1 MGAVERL
8 MRYCRIDTQ
17 SDPASGLHPSTAKQF
32 DLANLLVRELKEL
45 GIEDAYLD
53 EHCYVYGHLESN
65 IGKEVPTVGFAA
77 HMDTAPDYTGTGVN
91 PRLIEN
97 FDGCDIDLGDGVV
110 TSMADFPQMKLLRG
124 KTLMVTDG
132 KTLLGADDKAGITAI
147 MEALAFWKEHP
158 EKKHGRIAVA
168 FTPDEEIGE
177 GPMFFD
183 YERFN
188 AAFAYT
194 MDGDRVN
201 ELNDETFNAASAQVT
216 FRGFSIHPGSAKN
229 KMINAAALACEYHS
243 LLPAYM
249 VPEHT
254 EGREGFIHMV
264 SMQGNTETA
273 QLGYILRDHD
283 RGLLEE
289 KKKLMEAAA
298 AYIRAKYG
306 ENTAEVKTE
315 DRYPNMK
322 EVLVN
327 HPEVS
332 ETAWQAIIDLGYEP
346 ENVPVRGG
354 TDGALMSFRGLPCPN
369 LGTGGG
375 NYHGRYEYCCM
386 EELEDAV
393 RLIVRIAERTAGE

>member
-1 MGAVERL
+1 MSVTERL
-8 MRYCRIDTQ
+8 IRYCRIDTQ
-17 SDPASGLHPSTAKQF
+17 SDPSSGLHPSSAKQF
-32 DLANLLVRELKEL
+32 DLAKLLVEELKEL

-53 EHCYVYGHLESN
+53 EHCYIYGHLESN
-65 IGKEVPTVGFAA
+65 LDKEVPTVGFAA
-77 HMDTAPDYTGTGVN
+77 HMDTSPDYSGAGVN
-91 PRLIEN
+91 PRIIEN
-97 FDGCDIDLGDGVV
+97 FDGNDIELGNGVV
-110 TSMADFPQMKLLRG
+110 TSMEDFPQMRLLKG

-132 KTLLGADDKAGITAI
+132 NTLLGADDKAGIVSI
-147 MEALAFWKEHP
+147 MEALAYWKEHP

-183 YERFN
+183 YDRFC

-194 MDGDRVN
+194 MDGGSIC
-201 ELNDETFNAASAQVT
+201 EMNDETFNAASAEVC
-216 FRGFSIHPGSAKN
+216 FHGFSIHPGSAKN

-254 EGREGFIHMV
+254 EGREGFIHMI
-264 SMQGNTETA
+264 SMQGNTDKAE
-273 QLGYILRDHD
+273 LGYILRDHD

-298 AYIRAKYG
+298 GYIRAKYG
-306 ENTAEVKTE
+306 ENTVEIRIT

-322 EVLVN
+322 EVLVR

-332 ETAWQAIIDLGYEP
+332 KTAWQAIIDLGYEP
-346 ENVPVRGG
+346 ENIPVRGG
-354 TDGALMSFRGLPCPN
+354 TDGALLSFHGLPCPN
-369 LGTGGG
+369 LGNGGG

-393 RLIVRIAERTAGE
+393 KLVVRIAEITAGE